1 MLQGLLRLDIQHCG
15 YCEGAGS
22 THWKQC
28 HQRTCFAN
36 VVQPIRENSLLMCVA
51 FCLGA
56 KCECVALKY

>member
-1 MLQGLLRLDIQHCG
+1 MLQGLLRLEIQHCG

-36 VVQPIRENSLLMCVA
+36 VIQPIRENSLLMCVA
-51 FCLGA
+51 LFRDQM
-56 KCECVALKY
+56 